1 MMQFHKTVIEQW
13 MKRLGMPAKAITPIV
28 LSGLGSRGL
37 NTQAQDSTL
46 GPEWLSSADNVVFDY
61 QGRIS
66 SRKGIKQISKPVSA
80 SIKSLG
86 SYIKSDRS
94 REYYGGSGST
104 IVKLDTSVVPA
115 NLTTQSFGGSPQT
128 ISDSNWQWVN
138 FNNEFWGVQ
147 KGHKVINYDGSTW
160 KDMEDL
166 TTHVGSTGY
175 YVNATGTVTLS
186 SGASGSVNGIT
197 VNSVQI
203 MSGAVNFDTDLTTTA
218 TAITANINAHTS
230 SPNYTATS
238 LGAVITIIAFNAAGA
253 NTFAVATTVTT
264 IATSNVNLSGEAT
277 LLFDPSCALGDF
289 GRMWY
294 GGVARDSGT
303 LYYSDNLI
311 GEKLN
316 AGAAGVLDLRTVWG
330 TDEIVGLGSLEDK
343 ILIFGKQNIVIY
355 SGASN
360 PDTMVLDEVISGVGL
375 AGRDNIS
382 YVNADIIFMSYEG
395 LKSLKRVIQT
405 DGKAPIEDLSV
416 TVRNDLAR
424 ILSTVDVDTLN
435 STYYAEEGFILTFIP
450 TEKLAYVFD
459 FAGQQGLPRI
469 TTFSFITSPLCGL
482 GTIDGNLFLGLTTS
496 VAEYDGYH
504 DVSIAES
511 TSTYANQTVC
521 VAAGNTWE
529 SSKCWTFTNANYS
542 YTFQTSW
549 LDLNNPTQAKIVKSG
564 LFTITGGRG
573 ATAEVLVYKDY
584 DIGFPYSKTFT
595 LSTTA
600 TIFLY
605 GKIVS
610 LFGDAIYASAAG
622 PKEYKVPLG
631 RTGRVIRLKM
641 NLEVNGNYSS
651 LVNTTLLTKQG
662 KIR

>member
-1 MMQFHKTVIEQW
+1 
-13 MKRLGMPAKAITPIV
+13 
-28 LSGLGSRGL
+28 
-37 NTQAQDSTL
+37 
-46 GPEWLSSADNVVFDY
+46 
-61 QGRIS
+61 
-66 SRKGIKQISKPVSA
+66 
-80 SIKSLG
+80 
-86 SYIKSDRS
+86 
-94 REYYGGSGST
+94 
-104 IVKLDTSVVPA
+104 
-115 NLTTQSFGGSPQT
+115 
-128 ISDSNWQWVN
+128 
-138 FNNEFWGVQ
+138 
-147 KGHKVINYDGSTW
+147 
-160 KDMEDL
+160 
-166 TTHVGSTGY
+166 
-175 YVNATGTVTLS
+175 
-186 SGASGSVNGIT
+186 
-197 VNSVQI
+197 
-203 MSGAVNFDTDLTTTA
+203 
-218 TAITANINAHTS
+218 
-230 SPNYTATS
+230 
-238 LGAVITIIAFNAAGA
+238 
-253 NTFAVATTVTT
+253 
-264 IATSNVNLSGEAT
+264 
-277 LLFDPSCALGDF
+277 
-289 GRMWY
+289 MWY

-355 SGASN
+355 KGASN

-482 GTIDGNLFLGLTTS
+482 GTIDGNLYLGLTTS

-529 SSKCWTFTNANYS
+529 SSKCWTFTNSNYS